1 MKRPLSDD
9 ARALLHCIQ
18 RHGPLP
24 PEHLRDRF
32 RAQANAAGYGVH
44 KWLLARLGVL
54 ENHGLI
60 ERLPGAEGALT
71 GWIAV
76 ASDVAPAASAK
87 AAGMDR
93 DQVQVAQPRRMSLFE
108 AGTYK
113 PAAVATRPGA
123 MDYAAVPSLH
133 MGQRHP
139 FRSIGE

>member
-18 RHGPLP
+18 RHGPLA
-24 PEHLRDRF
+24 PEQLRDRF
-32 RAQANAAGYGVH
+32 RAEANAAGYGVH

-71 GWIAV
+71 GWIATT
-76 ASDVAPAASAK
+76 SDGTPAATKAASAVCY
-87 AAGMDR
+87 
-93 DQVQVAQPRRMSLFE
+93 QIPVAQPRRMSLFD

-113 PAAVATRPGA
+113 PAPVATRPGA

-133 MGQRHP
+133 MGQRRP
-139 FRSIGE
+139 FRGIGE